1 MSDLNPNI
9 ATITLNVNTLSTAS
23 KRQIGRVD
31 KNTQRNS
38 LQIQRLRQVERKEIE
53 KATSGKCFVCF

>member
-23 KRQIGRVD
+23 KRSAGWIKIHNATHFKFKDLGRLNA
-31 KNTQRNS
+31 KR
-38 LQIQRLRQVERKEIE
+38 
-53 KATSGKCFVCF
+53 